1 MNINSDYQ
9 DNEDLSPENVMNEG
23 MNFIFQKLIDPM
35 KEKLNEDDL
44 ALISIIGVS
53 FKMIAE
59 QAGAYEKTQSQE
71 YKESPYI
78 RN

>member
-9 DNEDLSPENVMNEG
+9 ENEDLSPENVMNQG
-23 MNFIFQKLIDPM
+23 MNFIFEKLIAPM
-35 KEKLNEDDL
+35 EGKLDEEDL

-53 FKMIAE
+53 FRMIAE
-59 QAGAYEKTQSQE
+59 QASAYEKIQSEE

-78 RN
+78 KN

>member
-9 DNEDLSPENVMNEG
+9 ENEDLSPENVMSHG
-23 MNFIFQKLIDPM
+23 MDFIFEKLIVPM
-35 KEKLNEDDL
+35 QEKLDEEDL

-59 QAGAYEKTQSQE
+59 QASAYEKIQSEE

-78 RN
+78 KN

>member
-1 MNINSDYQ
+1 MNINSNYQ
-9 DNEDLSPENVMNEG
+9 ENEDLSPENVMDQG
-23 MNFIFQKLIDPM
+23 MNFIFEKLIDPM
-35 KEKLNEDDL
+35 KGKLNEEDL

-59 QAGAYEKTQSQE
+59 QAGAYEKIQSEE